1 MTNATRDQIQL
12 ARGSWNR
19 CQRVPDFLRRFYDKL
34 LASSPEIPPY
44 FVNTRFD
51 RQTKLLQ
58 HGILLLLIY
67 ARSENPALL
76 ERIAARHG
84 AGDLNIPKKLYPRF
98 VESFL
103 ATVRDC
109 DPECTRETLAAWEA
123 SLAPGI
129 AFISGSG

>member
-1 MTNATRDQIQL
+1 MTGATREQIQV
-12 ARGSWNR
+12 ARASYGR

-34 LASSPEIPPY
+34 LASSPEIPAY
-44 FVNTRFD
+44 FVNTKFD

-67 ARSENPALL
+67 ARSNNPALL

-84 AGDLNIPKKLYPRF
+84 SGELDIPKKLYPCF

-109 DPECTRETLAAWEA
+109 DPECTRETLQAWEA